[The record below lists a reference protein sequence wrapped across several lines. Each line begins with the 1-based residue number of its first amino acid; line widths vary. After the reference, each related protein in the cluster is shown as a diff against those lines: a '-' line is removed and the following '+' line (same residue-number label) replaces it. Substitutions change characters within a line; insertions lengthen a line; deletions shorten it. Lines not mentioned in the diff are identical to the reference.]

1 MLSAVNNLGF
11 LNATITQKKTFK
23 KKKVKLVFEVSP
35 GPRYKVRHI
44 DYRIEDSIVRRI
56 VNENSSLT
64 LLQSGIPFDLNVL
77 DAERGRISN
86 RLQNSGY
93 YKFNKEYIR
102 YEADTCVGNHEV
114 DLKVLIPLY
123 RASANEAP
131 EMHRRYMINR
141 VAFSGGASFAGF
153 AYGHGIFGQ
162 NGLQGATYLLQAEVV
177 LSALPYLRT
186 TT

>member
-1 MLSAVNNLGF
+1 MFSRSVPVH
-11 LNATITQKKTFK
+11 ATKC
-23 KKKVKLVFEVSP
+23 
-35 GPRYKVRHI
+35 GHI

-114 DLKVLIPLY
+114 DLKVGSSRFTGL
-123 RASANEAP
+123 
-131 EMHRRYMINR
+131 RRTR
-141 VAFSGGASFAGF
+141 RPKCTGV
-153 AYGHGIFGQ
+153 
-162 NGLQGATYLLQAEVV
+162 T
-177 LSALPYLRT
+177 
-186 TT
+186 